1 MERTEAMDE
10 PADVRVGRGQ
20 RLIQAVTEDLE
31 LFGIS
36 ELEERI
42 EVLEGEIVR
51 VRAQIDRKRSGRAA
65 ADALF
70 GRPSED

>member
-1 MERTEAMDE
+1 MDE
-10 PADVRVGRGQ
+10 PADVRTARGQ
-20 RLIQAVTEDLE
+20 RLTQAVTEDLE

-42 EVLEGEIVR
+42 EVLEGEIAR
-51 VRAQIDRKRSGRAA
+51 VRAQIAKKRAGRAA

-70 GRPSED
+70 GRPQED